1 MTTTRCP
8 HCHASLPP
16 DARFCAQCGE
26 RLGDVPAPV
35 SSLEAPSGERRVV
48 TILFTDVS
56 GFTAMSEKLDPEEVT
71 EIVNQ
76 FFAVLT
82 EPIYRFGG
90 VVDKYIGDAIMAL
103 FGAPIAHE
111 DDPERAM
118 AAAWEMQKAAR
129 IFAERLESRT
139 GIRLQIR
146 IGLNTGLVVAGAVGG
161 AQKQD
166 YTVLGDAVNLASRL
180 ESNAKPG
187 GILVSEETYRQT
199 VHLWDF
205 DALAPL
211 KVKGK
216 EEPIPVFEP
225 RGPRQATDADE
236 ARERPAFVGRAQER
250 RRLDAI
256 LEAALGGKPQFVS
269 LVGGAGMGKSRLAR
283 EFYRSVRHTPAT
295 MLRGRCL
302 SYQQGVAYSL
312 VASILR
318 AWMGLRD
325 DSTDGLRQQLSSWT
339 HSRALDEPERL
350 AEVLGTFLS
359 LPLRSPDLL
368 SLSPEQLRTLAVRTL
383 NDLVFQHAGAGMV
396 LALNDL
402 HWVDEASQAWLLG
415 LLDEVASRRSPLPLM
430 ILAILRPEGE
440 EPWQEIARRLD
451 WTRIPLQPLGPDEA
465 EAILRSLYDLPGD
478 LSAEMASVLDEATRK
493 AEGNPF
499 FLCELFRSLGDLQLI
514 RRDDSGAWRLTQR
527 DVALPST
534 IHGVVAARLDALS
547 PPARQVLQVASVLG
561 RDFDRSLLETVCTA
575 GSLASELH
583 ELLAAELIRRR
594 PAISEHFAFTQ
605 ALIQDVA
612 YQGLLIKRRREL
624 HMRVGLHLE
633 SQVQA
638 ETDGAELAPV
648 LAYHFL
654 RAEDDARACR
664 YLTEAGNLAKRLY
677 SNHEACQNY
686 LEALSL
692 AAKLGEDRTSLLR
705 DLAELKAT
713 MGQYADA
720 QKLLVEVLGLDP
732 DCEGF
737 AATYLQLGGV
747 LERLGKYEEALAAY
761 ERGLAYL
768 SDGSRPVERARL
780 LAAIALVEFSLG
792 KFQDAI
798 DRCRSARAAL
808 DPMHA
813 KEIALCL
820 SIEGGCL
827 WRLGRPADAR
837 DCHLA
842 SLALREQ
849 IQDLIGI
856 GSCHNNL
863 SQACR
868 DLGEAAIA
876 LEHCR
881 KALDAYRKTGDQSRM
896 ATALLNLGAILTD
909 MGAFDP
915 ALDVYEEALEICRR
929 IRYTARL
936 GVVLCNLG
944 EVETKRNRLEAA
956 RAYLEEGIAILESI
970 NNQEA
975 LIHAKLI
982 MSETH
987 LKGSS
992 LPEAWETLQM
1002 ALELAKERGNE
1013 VLINL
1018 AYRQFGWL
1026 YLQTG
1031 RHDEAIAWLGRSAN
1045 GLQSANAKLEL
1056 GRTLFKLAQALA
1068 QGQKLPTALASAR
1081 RAKGLFVELGA
1092 QYDAGLV
1099 DAWLL
1104 EAAIIS

>member
-1 MTTTRCP
+1 
-8 HCHASLPP
+8 
-16 DARFCAQCGE
+16 
-26 RLGDVPAPV
+26 
-35 SSLEAPSGERRVV
+35 
-48 TILFTDVS
+48 
-56 GFTAMSEKLDPEEVT
+56 MSEKLDPEEVT

-118 AAAWEMQKAAR
+118 AAAWEMQKAAGT
-129 IFAERLESRT
+129 FADRLESRT
-139 GIRLQIR
+139 GIRLRIR

-205 DALAPL
+205 DALPPL

-225 RGPRQATDADE
+225 RGPRQPTDADE
-236 ARERPAFVGRAQER
+236 AKERPAFVGRRHER
-250 RRLDAI
+250 RRLDAL
-256 LEAALGGKPQFVS
+256 LESARAGKPQFVS
-269 LVGGAGMGKSRLAR
+269 LVGDAGMGKSRLAR
-283 EFYRSVRHTPAT
+283 EFYRSVRETSVT
-295 MLRGRCL
+295 VLRGRCL
-302 SYQQGVAYSL
+302 SYQQGVAYAL

-318 AWMGLRD
+318 AWMSLRD
-325 DSTDGLRQQLSSWT
+325 DSADGLRQQLAVWAQSL
-339 HSRALDEPERL
+339 AIEDPERL

-359 LPLRSPDLL
+359 LPLKSPDLL
-368 SLSPEQLRTLAVRTL
+368 SLTPEQFRTLALRTL
-383 NDLVFQHAGAGMV
+383 NDLVFQQAGEGMI

-402 HWVDEASQAWLLG
+402 HWVDEASQAWLRSF
-415 LLDEVASRRSPLPLM
+415 LDEVATRREPLPLM

-440 EPWQEIARRLD
+440 EPWLDSAQRLD

-478 LSAEMASVLDEATRK
+478 LSPEMSSVLEEATRK

-514 RRDDSGAWRLTQR
+514 RQDESGAWRLTQR
-527 DVALPST
+527 DVALPGT
-534 IHGVVAARLDALS
+534 IQGVVAARLDALS
-547 PPARQVLQVASVLG
+547 PATKQALQVASVLG
-561 RDFDRSLLETVCTA
+561 RDFDLRLLEAVCAT
-575 GSLASELH
+575 GSLASELD

-594 PAISEHFAFTQ
+594 PGQADHFAFNQ
-605 ALIQDVA
+605 ALIQEVA

-624 HMRVGLHLE
+624 HLRVGIRLE
-633 SQVQA
+633 FQA
-638 ETDGAELAPV
+638 QEGKDGAELAPM

-664 YLTEAGNLAKRLY
+664 YLTEAGNLAKRLF
-677 SNHEACQNY
+677 SNQEACQNY
-686 LEALSL
+686 LEALPL
-692 AAKLGEDRTSLLR
+692 AAKLGLEQAPLLR
-705 DLAELKAT
+705 DFA
-713 MGQYADA
+713 
-720 QKLLVEVLGLDP
+720 EVLATLGQFPEAQQRLEEALVSEHAP
-732 DCEGF
+732 EHL

-747 LERLGKYEEALAAY
+747 KERLGKYEEALASY
-761 ERGLAYL
+761 ERGLSYL
-768 SDGSRPVERARL
+768 PVGRFPAERARL
-780 LAAIALVEFSLG
+780 LAAIALVELSLG

-798 DRCRSARAAL
+798 ERCQSARSGL
-808 DPMHA
+808 DPSHA
-813 KEIALCL
+813 KEIALCH

-827 WRLGRPADAR
+827 WRLGRPTDAR
-837 DCHLA
+837 DCHLE
-842 SLALREQ
+842 SLALRER

-863 SQACR
+863 SQAYR
-868 DLGEAAIA
+868 DLGEASLAM
-876 LEHCR
+876 EHCR
-881 KALDAYRKTGDQSRM
+881 KALDTYRKTGDQSRM

-909 MGAFDP
+909 MGDLDR

-956 RAYLEEGIAILESI
+956 REHLTEGIAMLERI

-975 LIHAKLI
+975 LIQAKLI

-987 LKGSS
+987 LKGGS
-992 LPEAWETLQM
+992 LPEAWEILKT

-1045 GLQSANAKLEL
+1045 GLQTAGAKLEL
-1056 GRTLFKLAQALA
+1056 GRTLLKLAQALA
-1068 QGQKLPTALASAR
+1068 QARKLPPALAAAR
-1081 RAKGLFVELGA
+1081 RAKGLFLELGA
-1092 QYDAGLV
+1092 HYDASLV
-1099 DAWLL
+1099 DACQF
-1104 EAAIIS
+1104 EASPLS